1 LKPGRDKNLMN
12 TDLGTT
18 THKVNWRQ
26 VGTFIALTFV
36 LTLAID
42 AALWLTVGYGTN
54 FPTLLFLQTQM
65 LIPAFSAILLGLFF
79 FKDSPIYFRTFRERA
94 RWFLIFFLIYTV
106 LYAVLAALS
115 VSASEETQIVISAV
129 SSSLTLLALLVL
141 ISARGFSSKEA
152 FARANMR
159 GGRFR
164 DWVGWGLA
172 FVLFYAL
179 QTALN
184 ALFRLGQPVDPVL
197 IITELGGSG
206 IPNNLILP
214 LMAFQTILIGSLIGL
229 PLAFGEEYGWRGY
242 LQGELVRL
250 GKKRGILLLGLI
262 WSVWHWPI
270 ILMGHN
276 YPGYPLQGVALM
288 TGYTTLLAFV
298 LGYVIFKTGS
308 VWLAAFLHA
317 LNNQTY
323 AYFATFVYT
332 PANPVLSFGPGLFGV
347 LSLAVVVAL
356 ILLDPLWREPS
367 ASIPEMETR
376 QAGS

>member
-1 LKPGRDKNLMN
+1 MN
-12 TDLGTT
+12 TTIEPT
-18 THKVNWRQ
+18 ISKVNWRQ
-26 VGTFIALTFV
+26 VGTFIALTFA

-106 LYAVLAALS
+106 LYAVLAGLS
-115 VSASEETQIVISAV
+115 VSATEETQVVISAV

-152 FARANMR
+152 FAQANMR

-197 IITELGGSG
+197 IITQLGGSG

-214 LMAFQTILIGSLIGL
+214 LLAFQTILIGSLIGL

-270 ILMGHN
+270 VLMGHN

-288 TGYTTLLAFV
+288 TGYITLLAFV
-298 LGYVIFKTGS
+298 FAYVMFKTGS

-317 LNNQTY
+317 LNNQSL
-323 AYFATFVYT
+323 AFFVTFIYT
-332 PANPVLSFGPGLFGV
+332 PANPILSFGPGLFGV

-356 ILLDPLWREPS
+356 ILLDPLWREP
-367 ASIPEMETR
+367 ASPVPAAETS
-376 QAGS
+376 QAG